1 MCICIQVFMWT
12 YVSDSLEYTPSR
24 GIAVSWSFVTT
35 FKLVSGHTV
44 SQGRHLL
51 GRAHRISD
59 RPLLTIPASS
69 PITSQA
75 LWVAANGA
83 VCRPCCFAVLF
94 LLPGLL
100 LRFLSVC
107 LSLFPFVQV
116 PLSFTP
122 QLSCHPPLCSLFPHH
137 FPPPELI
144 SSSAGSGWGC
154 ILSIMHPVSNCRGS
168 CPGQLLWFCIREH
181 LAGNRCVT
189 NLSN

>member
-1 MCICIQVFMWT
+1 MWT

-69 PITSQA
+69 PVTSQA

-100 LRFLSVC
+100 LKFLSVC

-122 QLSCHPPLCSLFPHH
+122 QLSRVQPFPTSLPTPRAYLFFCRVRVGLYFVHYAPS
-137 FPPPELI
+137 FQLQGELPRAASLVLYWRA
-144 SSSAGSGWGC
+144 SS
-154 ILSIMHPVSNCRGS
+154 R
-168 CPGQLLWFCIREH
+168 
-181 LAGNRCVT
+181 
-189 NLSN
+189 